1 MNTRALFNLILK
13 VFGLVLV
20 KDIIVLVV
28 YTVQTLL
35 MASIDIEYGL
45 SSVSPY
51 LLSIVVYGILIRLL
65 LFKTKYVI
73 DKLGLAN
80 GMDDEIPLKVHR
92 SVVLNIAI
100 IVLGGYI
107 LINEL
112 PNLLRLLYSMYREKI
127 VTNGQN
133 DVTTQPLILSLCKV
147 IVASLLLGH
156 RNRVINYIEADRKK
170 LQKDL

>member
-13 VFGLVLV
+13 VFGLILV
-20 KDIIVLVV
+20 KDILIIVVFTL
-28 YTVQTLL
+28 QTLL
-35 MASIDIEYGL
+35 MDTIDFNYRL

-73 DKLGLAN
+73 NKLGLAKE
-80 GMDDEIPLKVHR
+80 MDDEIPLKVHR

-100 IVLGGYI
+100 IVLSGYI
-107 LINEL
+107 LINEV
-112 PNLLRLLYSMYREKI
+112 PGLLSLLYSMYREKI
-127 VTNGQN
+127 ATNGQN

-147 IVASLLLGH
+147 IIALLLLGYRH
-156 RNRVINYIEADRKK
+156 RVINYIEADRRK